1 MQYLAV
7 FTGIVEGTGK
17 VKKIG
22 KTKTRSAVG
31 MSIDLGVHSKGLK
44 TGQSVALDGVCL
56 TVIKR
61 VGNTC
66 SFEMIDETAKNTSL
80 GLLKTGDLLNIERS
94 VKAGSRMEGHFVLG
108 HVDGTG
114 IIRDIVKEPGQVRV
128 RFDIPKPLAKFVV
141 DMVCGMRYTDAFVPF
156 SSDTVRLMPSTA
168 MDPFLTTNLASGFGI
183 SKRTRTCPGSLTMS
197 LMMPVPSTCPRTK

>member
-94 VKAGSRMEGHFVLG
+94 VKAGS
-108 HVDGTG
+108 
-114 IIRDIVKEPGQVRV
+114 KWRV
-128 RFDIPKPLAKFVV
+128 IL
-141 DMVCGMRYTDAFVPF
+141 
-156 SSDTVRLMPSTA
+156 S
-168 MDPFLTTNLASGFGI
+168 
-183 SKRTRTCPGSLTMS
+183 
-197 LMMPVPSTCPRTK
+197 

>member
-94 VKAGSRMEGHFVLG
+94 VK
-108 HVDGTG
+108 D
-114 IIRDIVKEPGQVRV
+114 
-128 RFDIPKPLAKFVV
+128 
-141 DMVCGMRYTDAFVPF
+141 RYAFALIF
-156 SSDTVRLMPSTA
+156 T
-168 MDPFLTTNLASGFGI
+168 F
-183 SKRTRTCPGSLTMS
+183 
-197 LMMPVPSTCPRTK
+197 PVPVVKNAGKHPCKILHLVVIKLFPVDRDFSHKMRILWEYFSP

>member
-1 MQYLAV
+1 MRILWEKSLSTGNNFITTRCSILQCLP
-7 FTGIVEGTGK
+7 GIVEGTGK

-94 VKAGSRMEGHFVLG
+94 VNAGSRMEGHFVLG
-108 HVDGTG
+108 HGWHRHHKG
-114 IIRDIVKEPGQVRV
+114 H
-128 RFDIPKPLAKFVV
+128 
-141 DMVCGMRYTDAFVPF
+141 C
-156 SSDTVRLMPSTA
+156 
-168 MDPFLTTNLASGFGI
+168 
-183 SKRTRTCPGSLTMS
+183 
-197 LMMPVPSTCPRTK
+197 

>member
-1 MQYLAV
+1 MSYLAV

-22 KTKTRSAVG
+22 KTKTRSAIG
-31 MSIDLGVHSKGLK
+31 MSIDLGSRSKGLK

-80 GLLKTGDLLNIERS
+80 GLLKTGDLVNIERS
-94 VKAGSRMEGHFVLG
+94 IKAGGRMEGHFVLG

-114 IIRDIVKEPGQVRV
+114 TVKDIVKEPGQIRV
-128 RFDIPKPLAKFVV
+128 WFEIPKPLVKFVV
-141 DMVCGMRYTDAFVPF
+141 KKGSIAID
-156 SSDTVRLMPSTA
+156 
-168 MDPFLTTNLASGFGI
+168 GI
-183 SKRTRTCPGSLTMS
+183 SLTVSDLKGTKAAVCLIPHTVSATNFRYKKTGDVVNIETDILGKYALRT
-197 LMMPVPSTCPRTK
+197 

>member
-66 SFEMIDETAKNTSL
+66 SFEMIDETAKNIPRFA
-80 GLLKTGDLLNIERS
+80 KNWRS
-94 VKAGSRMEGHFVLG
+94 IKHC
-108 HVDGTG
+108 
-114 IIRDIVKEPGQVRV
+114 K
-128 RFDIPKPLAKFVV
+128 IP
-141 DMVCGMRYTDAFVPF
+141 
-156 SSDTVRLMPSTA
+156 
-168 MDPFLTTNLASGFGI
+168 
-183 SKRTRTCPGSLTMS
+183 
-197 LMMPVPSTCPRTK
+197 